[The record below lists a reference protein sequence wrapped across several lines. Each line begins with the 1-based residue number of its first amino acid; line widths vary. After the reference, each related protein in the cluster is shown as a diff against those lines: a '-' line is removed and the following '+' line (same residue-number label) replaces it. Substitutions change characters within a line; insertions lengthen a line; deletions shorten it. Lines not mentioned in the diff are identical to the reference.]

1 MDIAQNQAIKPI
13 LNLLTIAFSI
23 IVSIIMIV
31 IRNSYSSSASIFR
44 FEYRSLRA
52 SIVSSMTT

>member
-1 MDIAQNQAIKPI
+1 MLKNQAIKPI

-23 IVSIIMIV
+23 IVSIIMKV

-44 FEYRSLRA
+44 FEYISLRT